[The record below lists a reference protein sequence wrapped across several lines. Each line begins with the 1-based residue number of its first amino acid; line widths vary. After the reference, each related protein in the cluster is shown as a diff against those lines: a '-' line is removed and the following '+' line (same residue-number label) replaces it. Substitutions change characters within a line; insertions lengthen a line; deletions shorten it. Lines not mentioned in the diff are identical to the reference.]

1 MWNILGEDAIYLDIP
16 YKFKNRVLALAPENE
31 NTAKFKELF
40 EKAEVSFMI
49 NGETEESCFIIKV
62 PDEYT
67 PEEIQLMADQTIAA
81 IVANDKAPVS
91 TNGVEQK
98 YKIIISNNHE
108 PEIIGLRKQPGM
120 SSVELFKPIFN
131 SWAAP
136 GKENPYFSSSRTQY

>member
-16 YKFKNRVLALAPENE
+16 CKFKNRVLALAPENE

-120 SSVELFKPIFN
+120 GSVELFKPIFN

-136 GKENPYFSSSRTQY
+136 GKENPYFSSGRTQY